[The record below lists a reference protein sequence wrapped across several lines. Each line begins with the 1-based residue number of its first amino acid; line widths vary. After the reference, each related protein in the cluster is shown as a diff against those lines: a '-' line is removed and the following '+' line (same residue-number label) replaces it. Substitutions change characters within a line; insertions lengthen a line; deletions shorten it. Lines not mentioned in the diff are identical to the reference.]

1 MNYSLKIF
9 HPNTRSRNF
18 AIQ

>member
-1 MNYSLKIF
+1 MNYSLKF
-9 HPNTRSRNF
+9 HNRNTRSRNF